1 MSPLMIAAANGHEDV
16 VDELLS
22 AGADVNYTETV
33 SLKPFMMMMM
43 VIMSDDYHTVCPC
56 VMLCVGCRL
65 DSTHDCSRGGPP
77 AHGTGSPRER
87 R

>member
-33 SLKPFMMMMM
+33 SLK
-43 VIMSDDYHTVCPC
+43 H
-56 VMLCVGCRL
+56 L
-65 DSTHDCSRGGPP
+65 
-77 AHGTGSPRER
+77 
-87 R
+87 